1 MRRGGGLAPRALD
14 LGLRRLLD
22 RGSARPALRQSLHHR
37 RAHRAGGRA
46 CLAHSRLAGRRRD
59 QCAGRRNPPAQES
72 DERLIMETKIT
83 IRLLAGAV
91 LTLTATAALADT
103 AGPAPKPPAH
113 GPAISGFFS
122 PFPFQ
127 GGEAIYKGA
136 VGAGAYPA
144 LARNENLE
152 TAAYPVSIVL
162 KGQKAMP
169 FFGMQ
174 LNDQQ
179 IADVV
184 NYVRSHFGNKY
195 KDKVKPEDVKLMR

>member
-1 MRRGGGLAPRALD
+1 MK
-14 LGLRRLLD
+14 
-22 RGSARPALRQSLHHR
+22 
-37 RAHRAGGRA
+37 
-46 CLAHSRLAGRRRD
+46 
-59 QCAGRRNPPAQES
+59 
-72 DERLIMETKIT
+72 TKMT

-91 LTLTATAALADT
+91 LMLTTIPSWADT
-103 AGPAPKPPAH
+103 AGPAPKPSAQ
-113 GPAISGFFS
+113 GRSISGFFS

-127 GGEAIYKGA
+127 GGEAIYKGVCQGCHMPDAKGA

-144 LARNENLE
+144 LAKDENLE
-152 TAAYPVSIVL
+152 SAGYPVSIVL

-184 NYVRSHFGNKY
+184 NYVRTHFGNKY
-195 KDKVKPEDVKLMR
+195 KDKVKPEDVKALR

>member
-1 MRRGGGLAPRALD
+1 MK
-14 LGLRRLLD
+14 
-22 RGSARPALRQSLHHR
+22 SK
-37 RAHRAGGRA
+37 
-46 CLAHSRLAGRRRD
+46 
-59 QCAGRRNPPAQES
+59 
-72 DERLIMETKIT
+72 MT
-83 IRLLAGAV
+83 IRLFAGAV
-91 LTLTATAALADT
+91 LALTATAASADT
-103 AGPAPKPPAH
+103 AGPAPKPEAH
-113 GPAISGFFS
+113 GPNISGFFS

-127 GGEAIYKGA
+127 GGEAIYKGVCQGCHMPDAKGA

-144 LARNENLE
+144 LAKNENLE

-184 NYVRSHFGNKY
+184 SYVRTHFGNKY
-195 KDKVKPEDVKLMR
+195 KNKITAADVKALR